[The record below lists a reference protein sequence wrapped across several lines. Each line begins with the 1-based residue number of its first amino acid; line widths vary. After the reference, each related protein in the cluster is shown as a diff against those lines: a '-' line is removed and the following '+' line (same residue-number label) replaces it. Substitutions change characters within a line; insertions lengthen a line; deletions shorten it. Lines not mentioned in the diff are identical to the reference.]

1 MYLIS
6 NSLYPND
13 KAKDVVNMYLKAMAK
28 YPEDNSICTPVVPAA
43 VRSSFEGIGVM
54 IIYDVKKGKL
64 DDAITLAVNRNVMC
78 TTVPGYRYSL
88 NTYLNLEEAMKA
100 IGL

>member
-13 KAKDVVNMYLKAMAK
+13 KAKDVANMYLKAMAK
-28 YPEDNSICTPVVPAA
+28 YPDDNSTYTTVVPAA
-43 VRSSFEGIGVM
+43 IRSSFEGIGVM
-54 IIYDVKKGKL
+54 IIYEVKKGKL

-78 TTVPGYRYSL
+78 TSVPGYRYSL

-100 IGL
+100 IGM